1 MAQAGVRM
9 SAVHMH
15 LLAVHLNPLDAWVL
29 HLANAMP
36 MSAVNDRCLAKIIAC
51 VCNGQIMRK

>member
-15 LLAVHLNPLDAWVL
+15 LLAVQILLMRRYFTWRIRYT
-29 HLANAMP
+29 AMP
-36 MSAVNDRCLAKIIAC
+36 MSAVNDRCLAKIM
-51 VCNGQIMRK
+51 CNGQILRE